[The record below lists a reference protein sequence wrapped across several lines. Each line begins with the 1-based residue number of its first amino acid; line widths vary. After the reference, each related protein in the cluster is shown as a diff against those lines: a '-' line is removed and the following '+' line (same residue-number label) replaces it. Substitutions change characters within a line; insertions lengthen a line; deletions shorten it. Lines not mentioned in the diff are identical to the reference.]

1 MVVNLTPQSAWDLI
15 SQREVE
21 VIDVR
26 DPAEWEKGHVP
37 GARLVSLAELR
48 ANPKKHLPEKGV
60 LFVCAG
66 GVRSQTAAR
75 VALDHGVTPAY
86 SVIGGTASWVKS
98 GRGREQREERARAS
112 TVGRWSRGCPPEIPN
127 T

>member
-1 MVVNLTPQSAWDLI
+1 MVVNLPPQLAWDLI

-37 GARLVSLAELR
+37 GARLVPLAELR
-48 ANPKKHLPEKGV
+48 ANPKKHLSERGV

-75 VALDHGVTPAY
+75 IALDHGITAAY
-86 SVIGGTASWVKS
+86 SVIGGTASWVKA
-98 GRGREQREERARAS
+98 GLPLTAPLGVA
-112 TVGRWSRGCPPEIPN
+112 V
-127 T
+127 